1 MKLKL
6 RLPGRGN
13 GVQEQPPIDDDGDE
27 EATVST
33 SVSEHKPTLS
43 RNIHWVVLAFIALA
57 IGGATYYTSAK
68 KQESAN
74 SATAE
79 KKDAEVMSADDAR
92 RKSDTASSEVSN
104 LADRQV
110 RAVEKKREMAS
121 ASASSSPS
129 AKQTAS
135 YQSPFKTD
143 ATNSVAS
150 TGITDQGRLTRAG
163 AVPPPPPP
171 PHGAQ
176 PTPID
181 GTQPVINPQYSPAA
195 ISELGVSQGGQKDGL
210 VQQRT
215 SSIIALTGS
224 VNNSGGGSTAAG
236 RALAADTANV
246 MSATAGHL
254 VEAASN
260 NQAAIFAP
268 MQQKMYP
275 AQADLEQVRAR
286 LESLR
291 AIYGAGASQTVNT
304 LPSPVMGNQ
313 PAPQLGGMPPAAA
326 ITQTRPQYLEP
337 VKYDGRLLIRQGKF
351 IPAAFLTAIN
361 SDLPGDISAIV
372 TENVYDSV
380 GGDTLLIPKGSM
392 LLATYGSD
400 ILIGQERI
408 LINFNRIVLPNGSYV
423 DLGTMNGIDAIG
435 QSGSSADVNNHF
447 LKQFGAGLVGAVVA
461 WGVDKAAASN
471 ITINT
476 SNNSQTDLTTSSGKV
491 IKDLTDRI
499 LERYKNLKPT
509 LTVAPGEKIR
519 LFVGR
524 DIAMPAYQ

>member
-13 GVQEQPPIDDDGDE
+13 ATQEQPPIDDDLDE
-27 EATVST
+27 EASVSS
-33 SVSEHKPTLS
+33 SVSEHKPALS
-43 RNIHWVVLAFIALA
+43 RNIHWVVLAFIAVA
-57 IGGATYYTSAK
+57 IGSATYYTSAK
-68 KQESAN
+68 KQESAKK
-74 SATAE
+74 ATVE
-79 KKDAEVMSADDAR
+79 NNDAAAMSADDAR
-92 RKSDTASSEVSN
+92 RKSDSASTRISN
-104 LADRQV
+104 LADQQV
-110 RAVEKKREMAS
+110 RDAEKKREMAS
-121 ASASSSPS
+121 GPAPSSPS
-129 AKQTAS
+129 AVQAGT
-135 YQSPFKTD
+135 YQSPFKT
-143 ATNSVAS
+143 AS
-150 TGITDQGRLTRAG
+150 SYSAPSTVPAAHMKSPVAG
-163 AVPPPPPP
+163 AVPPPPP

-181 GTQPVINPQYSPAA
+181 GTPLVPNPQYSPAA
-195 ISELGVSQGGQKDGL
+195 ISELGISQGGQKDGV

-224 VNNSGGGSTAAG
+224 VNNTGSVSTAAG
-236 RALAADTANV
+236 RTLGADTANII
-246 MSATAGHL
+246 STGAGQ
-254 VEAASN
+254 VIEAATN

-268 MQQKMYP
+268 MQQKIYP

-286 LESLR
+286 LESLK
-291 AIYGAGASQTVNT
+291 ALYGSGASQAANS
-304 LPSPVMGNQ
+304 LPVPLIGSQSAPQFGGTQPVMSI
-313 PAPQLGGMPPAAA
+313 PQSKS
-326 ITQTRPQYLEP
+326 QYLEP
-337 VKYDGRLLIRQGKF
+337 VKYDGRLLIRQGKY

-392 LLATYGSD
+392 LLATYGND

-408 LINFNRIVLPNGSYV
+408 LINFNRLVLPNGSYV
-423 DLGTMNGIDAIG
+423 DLGAMNGIDAIG
-435 QSGSSADVNNHF
+435 QSGSSAAVNNHF
-447 LKQFGAGLVGAVVA
+447 LKQFGAGLIGAVVA
-461 WGVDKAAASN
+461 WGVDKSTASN

-491 IKDLTDRI
+491 IKELTDRI

>member
-6 RLPGRGN
+6 RLPGRAN
-13 GVQEQPPIDDDGDE
+13 TTQEQPPIDDDGE
-27 EATVST
+27 EDVLVSST
-33 SVSEHKPTLS
+33 VSEHKPTLS
-43 RNIHWVVLAFIALA
+43 RNIHWVVLAFIAVA

-68 KQESAN
+68 KQD
-74 SATAE
+74 ATKQATEE
-79 KKDAEVMSADDAR
+79 KKDAAGMSADDAR
-92 RKSDTASSEVSN
+92 RKSDSASTEIAN
-104 LADRQV
+104 LADQQV
-110 RAVEKKREMAS
+110 QEVEKKRKMAS
-121 ASASSSPS
+121 APASSSVS
-129 AKQTAS
+129 SSQAGT
-135 YQSPFKTD
+135 YQSPFIT
-143 ATNSVAS
+143 AAANPVAS
-150 TGITDQGRLTRAG
+150 TAPSAQGGLPVAG

-171 PHGAQ
+171 PHGPQ
-176 PTPID
+176 PTPIE
-181 GTQPVINPQYSPAA
+181 GTQPVTNPQYSPAA
-195 ISELGVSQGGQKDGL
+195 ISELGVSQGGQKDGV

-215 SSIIALTGS
+215 SSIIALTGAGS
-224 VNNSGGGSTAAG
+224 NSGGGATAAG
-236 RALAADTANV
+236 RTLGADTANV
-246 MSATAGHL
+246 MSAAAGQL

-286 LESLR
+286 LQSLQ
-291 AIYGAGASQTVNT
+291 ALYGTGSSQAANALPASVTGSQPVPQFGGTQPLMATPQTK
-304 LPSPVMGNQ
+304 S
-313 PAPQLGGMPPAAA
+313 
-326 ITQTRPQYLEP
+326 QYLEP
-337 VKYDGRLLIRQGKF
+337 VKYDGRLLIRQGKY

-400 ILIGQERI
+400 ILVGQERI
-408 LINFNRIVLPNGSYV
+408 LINFNRVVLPNGSYV
-423 DLGTMNGIDAIG
+423 DLGNMNGIDAIG
-435 QSGSSADVNNHF
+435 QSGSSAEVNNHF

-491 IKDLTDRI
+491 IKELTDRI